1 MLAVVKTPLIRIHIK
16 GQIPRQIMTV
26 LKKEYGDKMKLTKE
40 DDDEMVDVFQTD
52 WYKRVKKGLTPGKNL
67 KIYRQNMEMTQEQL
81 GSKLGDVPKQ
91 FISNMENGIRP
102 ISKKTALKLLE
113 SSRFLWP
120 GSLDEMSV

>member
-81 GSKLGDVPKQ
+81 GAKLGDIPKQ

-102 ISKKTALKLLE
+102 ISKKTALKLARIFKV
-113 SSRFLWP
+113 SVARFI
-120 GSLDEMSV
+120 G